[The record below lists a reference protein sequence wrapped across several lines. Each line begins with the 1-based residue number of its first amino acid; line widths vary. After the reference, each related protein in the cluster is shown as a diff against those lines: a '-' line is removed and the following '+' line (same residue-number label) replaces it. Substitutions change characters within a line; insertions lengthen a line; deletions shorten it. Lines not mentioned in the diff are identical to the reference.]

1 MKSNWKT
8 DLIKF
13 YESSRLDKLV
23 MNICKTHK
31 YKDDLKQELIV
42 ILLDMDKRKL
52 GRLLR
57 SDQIYFW
64 SYTILKN
71 QYYSKSSHFFKNYLN
86 FHSDNELV
94 SQLVEHPDENRVQEL
109 LIDIDRIL
117 DEKVDFFSAFL
128 FRKYYFDWWDENK
141 EKCMNGRS
149 LRKIESEYTLDKDF
163 KIDHMFIW
171 VSVKE
176 TLELIKGEL
185 RIDQK

>member
-1 MKSNWKT
+1 MNKNNWKV

-42 ILLDMDKRKL
+42 ILLGMDKRKL
-52 GRLLR
+52 ARLLR

-71 QYYSKSSHFFKNYLN
+71 QYYGTSSYFFKNYLN
-86 FHSDNELV
+86 FHSDGEFL
-94 SQLVEHPDENRVQEL
+94 SQLVDQTDDINTQEIL
-109 LIDIDRIL
+109 VNIDKIL

-128 FRKYYFDWWDENK
+128 FRKYYFDWWDEDK
-141 EKCMNGRS
+141 EKCMRGRS
-149 LRKIESEYTLDKDF
+149 LRKIEKEYTLDKDF

-171 VSVKE
+171 SSVKE
-176 TLELIKGEL
+176 TLDFIKKELGI
-185 RIDQK
+185 